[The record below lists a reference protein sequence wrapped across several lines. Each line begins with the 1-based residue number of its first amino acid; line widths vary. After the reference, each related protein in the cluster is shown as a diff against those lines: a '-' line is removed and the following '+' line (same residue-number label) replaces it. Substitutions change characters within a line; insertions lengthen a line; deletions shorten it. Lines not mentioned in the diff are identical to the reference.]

1 MYKVLVFL
9 HVLAVIARL
18 GPTYALPGLMKLRGD
33 PPSAAVLRVEYVIS
47 RYATV
52 SVAVILVTG
61 IGLISS
67 SPAVKHHFGDA
78 HWLHLSIALF
88 VVLAGLGTGYAAPR
102 MRKAVTAGEAGDA
115 AEVQPPARPARQG
128 RRPDPRP
135 ADRGHRLPDADQ
147 ARLLG
152 VGRPGLGAR
161 GAAGARRTSRAP
173 TGSARTCGC

>member
-1 MYKVLVFL
+1 VYKVLVFL
-9 HVLAVIARL
+9 HVLAVIAGL

-33 PPSAAVLRVEYVIS
+33 PPSAAVLRAEHVIS

-52 SVAVILVTG
+52 ALVVILVTG

-78 HWLHLSIALF
+78 HWLHLAIALF

-115 AEVQPPARPARQG
+115 AEV
-128 RRPDPRP
+128 
-135 ADRGHRLPDADQ
+135 HRLLDPLDKVVGPILG
-147 ARLLG
+147 LLG
-152 VGRPGLGAR
+152 
-161 GAAGARRTSRAP
+161 AAIVYLMLIKP
-173 TGSARTCGC
+173 DF